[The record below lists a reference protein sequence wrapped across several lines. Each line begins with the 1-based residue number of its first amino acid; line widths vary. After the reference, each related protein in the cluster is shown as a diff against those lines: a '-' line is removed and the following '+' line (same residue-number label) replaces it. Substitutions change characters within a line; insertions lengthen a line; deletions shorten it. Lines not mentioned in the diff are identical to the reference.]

1 MKKYISL
8 LCLFLLFILSP
19 YHTIKT
25 RAAEIPS
32 ELYAKAAILMDGTN
46 QRVLF
51 GKEEKTELPMA
62 STTKIMTCLYTLEHG
77 NLSDVVTFSERAASA
92 PKVHLGAKAGSQFL
106 LSDLLYALMLE
117 SYNDA
122 AIAIAEHLGGSVE
135 AFCQAMTE
143 EARSYSCYQ
152 TSFETPNGLD
162 SDNHYTTC
170 YDLAILTC
178 HALNNKDFRSIIQES
193 SYTIKEITGGQIYSL
208 SNKDAFLTS
217 YPGAIGVKTGF
228 TNGAGYCFVG
238 AVETDDRLLISVVLG
253 SGWPPNRSYK
263 WKDTRKLMDYG
274 IENFENV
281 TISLG
286 DDIPGQ
292 LPVDHG
298 QAQVCD
304 ISQPGTVTLLLNP
317 EEEKAVCTADLLP
330 SLNAPVREGDSV
342 GTVTLSINGEI
353 YRKYPVKAAA
363 DTERINYRW
372 CLDRLL
378 EKYFYG

>member
-143 EARSYSCYQ
+143 EALSYGCYQ

-208 SNKDAFLTS
+208 SNKDTFLTS

>member
-1 MKKYISL
+1 MKKYITA

-19 YHTIKT
+19 YHTINLLS
-25 RAAEIPS
+25 AETPS
-32 ELYAKAAILMDGTN
+32 GLYAKAAILMDGKN

-62 STTKIMTCLYTLEHG
+62 STTKIMTCLYALEHG
-77 NLSDVVTFSERAASA
+77 NLSDVVTFSKRAASA
-92 PKVHLGAKAGSQFL
+92 PKVHLGAKEGSQFL

-122 AIAIAEHLGGSVE
+122 AVAIAEHLGGSVE

-143 EARSYSCYQ
+143 EARSYGCYQ

-162 SDNHYTTC
+162 SENHYTTC

-178 HALNNKDFRSIIQES
+178 HALKNKDFRSIIQEP
-193 SYTIKEITGGQIYSL
+193 SYTIKEITGGQAYSL
-208 SNKDAFLTS
+208 NNKDAFLTS

-228 TNGAGYCFVG
+228 TNNAGYCFVG

-274 IENFENV
+274 MENFENV

-286 DDIPGQ
+286 DDVPGQ
-292 LPVDHG
+292 LSVKHG
-298 QAQVCD
+298 QAQICD
-304 ISQPGTVTLLLNP
+304 INRPGTVTLLLNK
-317 EEEKAVCTADLLP
+317 EEEQISCTTNLLP
-330 SLNAPVREGDSV
+330 SLNAPVRKGDCV
-342 GTVTLSINGEI
+342 GTVTLSINEEV
-353 YRKYPVKAAA
+353 YRKYPVTAAA
-363 DTERINYRW
+363 DTKRINYRW
-372 CLDRLL
+372 CLDQLVR
-378 EKYFYG
+378 EYFYG

>member
-1 MKKYISL
+1 MKKYITA

-19 YHTIKT
+19 YHTINL
-25 RAAEIPS
+25 RSAETPS
-32 ELYAKAAILMDGTN
+32 GLYAKATILMDGTN

-92 PKVHLGAKAGSQFL
+92 PKVHLGAKEGSQFL

-122 AIAIAEHLGGSVE
+122 AVAIAEHLGGSVE

-143 EARSYSCYQ
+143 EARSYGCYQ

-178 HALNNKDFRSIIQES
+178 HALNNKNFRSIIREP
-193 SYTIKEITGGQIYSL
+193 SYTIKEITSGQTYSL
-208 SNKDAFLTS
+208 NNKDAFLTS

-228 TNGAGYCFVG
+228 TNNAGYCFVG

-274 IENFENV
+274 MENFENV

-286 DDIPGQ
+286 DSVPGQ
-292 LPVDHG
+292 LPVEHG
-298 QAQVCD
+298 QAKICD
-304 ISQPGTVTLLLNP
+304 ISQPGTATLLLNP
-317 EEEKAVCTADLLP
+317 EEEQAVCTTDLLP
-330 SLNAPVREGDSV
+330 CLDAPVRQGDSV
-342 GTVTLSINGEI
+342 GTVTLSINGET
-353 YRKYPVKAAA
+353 YRTYPVTAAA
-363 DTERINYRW
+363 SVKRINYRW
-372 CLDRLL
+372 CLERLVR
-378 EKYFYG
+378 EYFYR